1 MRKKKSEEHENHE
14 RWLVSYADFITLL
27 FAFFVVMY
35 AISSV
40 NEGKYRTLSS
50 SLIDA
55 FKNSPASASAL
66 RLEMESPGRPTP
78 SEVTE
83 PCPQTQIPV
92 EAGDPEQ
99 EQKMRGIAADI
110 LKALQPL
117 VNEGHVQ
124 VAQSPIGVS
133 IAINAGVLFEPAQA
147 ILEKNSIEVL
157 QAVAKVVAK
166 IPNAVLIEGHTD
178 NVVISTPAYP
188 SNWEL
193 STARAC
199 SVVRLF
205 IDNYV
210 APTRLTAIGYADQ
223 RPVASN
229 ATNEGR
235 SRNRRVTLLIEPDT
249 PHTNRKRMENPLPDI
264 DSFMELKGVN

>member
-1 MRKKKSEEHENHE
+1 MRKKKAEEHENHE

-40 NEGKYRTLSS
+40 NEGKYRTLSN
-50 SLIDA
+50 SLVDA

-66 RLEMESPGRPTP
+66 RLEMESPGRPAP
-78 SEVTE
+78 SDVTE

-92 EAGDPEQ
+92 EMGDPEQ
-99 EQKMRGIAADI
+99 EALMRGIATDI
-110 LKALQPL
+110 LKVLQPL
-117 VNEGHVQ
+117 VNKGHVQ
-124 VAQSPIGVS
+124 VAQSPVGVS
-133 IAINAGVLFEPAQA
+133 IAINAGVLFEPGQA

-205 IDNYV
+205 IENYV

-235 SRNRRVTLLIEPDT
+235 SRNRRVTLLIEPNT
-249 PHTNRKRMENPLPDI
+249 PNTNKSRMGDAPPYDDPLR
-264 DSFMELKGVN
+264 ELEGAN

>member
-1 MRKKKSEEHENHE
+1 MKRKKKTDEHENHE

-40 NEGKYRTLSS
+40 NEGKYRSLSS

-66 RLEMESPGRPTP
+66 RLEMESPVRPTP
-78 SEVTE
+78 SDMIV
-83 PCPQTQIPV
+83 PTQPISA
-92 EAGDPEQ
+92 EMGDPEQ
-99 EQKMRGIAADI
+99 EEKMRGIATDI
-110 LKALQPL
+110 LKVMEPL
-117 VNEGHVQ
+117 VKEGHVQ
-124 VAQSPIGVS
+124 VTQSPIGIS
-133 IAINAGVLFEPAQA
+133 IVINAGVLFEPGQA
-147 ILEKNSIEVL
+147 ILEKKSMEVL
-157 QAVAKVVAK
+157 KAVAKVVAK
-166 IPNAVLIEGHTD
+166 TPNSVLIQGHTD

-193 STARAC
+193 SSARAC

-223 RPVASN
+223 RPVAPNS
-229 ATNEGR
+229 TNEGR
-235 SRNRRVTLLIEPDT
+235 SLNRRVTLIIEPT
-249 PHTNRKRMENPLPDI
+249 PHNTGAIAE
-264 DSFMELKGVN
+264 

>member
-1 MRKKKSEEHENHE
+1 MRRKKAEEHENHE

-50 SLIDA
+50 SLVDA
-55 FKNSPASASAL
+55 FKHSPASASAL

-78 SEVTE
+78 SDMIV
-83 PCPQTQIPV
+83 PCEQAPV
-92 EAGDPEQ
+92 ETGDPEQ
-99 EQKMRGIAADI
+99 EEKMRGIATDI
-110 LKALQPL
+110 LKVMEPL
-117 VNEGHVQ
+117 VKEGHVQ
-124 VAQSPIGVS
+124 VTQSPIGVS
-133 IAINAGVLFEPAQA
+133 IAINAGVLFEPGQA
-147 ILEKNSIEVL
+147 ILEKNSIDVL

-166 IPNAVLIEGHTD
+166 ISNAVLIEGHTD
-178 NVVISTPAYP
+178 NVIISTPAYP

-235 SRNRRVTLLIEPDT
+235 SRNRRVTLLIEPNT
-249 PHTNRKRMENPLPDI
+249 RNPGESQMGENPL
-264 DSFMELKGVN
+264 